1 MSSATHA
8 EDISGSCAE
17 CFRAIVDFESYPAWQ
32 SAVAAVEVRSRDQA
46 GRGREGAFVIDLKLR
61 KVRYALIYE
70 YSEPNEVRWTYAG
83 GDVRDVSGSYS
94 FRETGTA
101 GIVQARYTL
110 DLDLGFHVPALV
122 LRGLQREVMHRS
134 VRELKAR
141 VEARAQR
148 DR

>member
-1 MSSATHA
+1 MSTATHA

-17 CFRAIVDFESYPAWQ
+17 CFQAIADFESYPAWQ
-32 SAVAAVEVRSRDQA
+32 SAVAAVEVRSRDEA
-46 GRGREGAFVIDLKLR
+46 GRGREVAFVIDLKLR
-61 KVRYALIYE
+61 HVRYALIYE
-70 YSEPNEVRWTYAG
+70 YTEPTEIRWTYAG
-83 GDVRDVSGSYS
+83 GEIRDVSGSYS

-110 DLDLGFHVPALV
+110 NLDVGFHVPALA

-141 VEARAQR
+141 VEARAEA
-148 DR
+148 